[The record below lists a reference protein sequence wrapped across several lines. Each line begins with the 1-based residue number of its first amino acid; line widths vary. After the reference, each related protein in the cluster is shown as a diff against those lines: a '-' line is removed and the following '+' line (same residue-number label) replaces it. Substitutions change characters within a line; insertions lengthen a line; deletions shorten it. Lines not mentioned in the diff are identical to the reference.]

1 MKIALC
7 MLALPV
13 IIGGILL
20 LERGHKRCAVA
31 ALVGSLMLLG
41 IAGAQPW

>member
-7 MLALPV
+7 MLALPI

-20 LERGHKRCAVA
+20 LERGHRRCAVA
-31 ALVGSLMLLG
+31 ALAGSLLLLG
-41 IAGAQPW
+41 IAGGQPW

>member
-20 LERGHKRCAVA
+20 LERGHRRCAVA
-31 ALVGSLMLLG
+31 ALAGSLLLLG
-41 IAGAQPW
+41 IAGGQPW